1 MTPHDKAS
9 IASELL
15 TYLSSDQLPPL
26 LNCLDDFLT
35 QATER
40 QVHVDVIDSDSRDAS
55 QGPSDKALADDFDA
69 LELLVRRLAD
79 ATPALQQRAVDCEL
93 LHVSRL
99 VPLCQVLSVNN
110 ARAVAALLDAL
121 VQNVAAFSTTLTDV
135 QQLYCAQLH
144 DVYSGTLQVKGLNQD
159 HVVDHLIRRGYE
171 LSLSINGL
179 TTATSITKLLLLES
193 PDFLTELSIT
203 NQSLLYKLV
212 QCYEVVMPTFHR
224 QFLTRSLGD
233 RKEMQPRLLM
243 IAKTRETLLQVLG
256 RCVDVMLN
264 ETESVD
270 AEKLLAGLHALSD
283 CCADE
288 DENAEH
294 GSLLSDLWFL
304 CGYKRKVADYFQRC
318 QFDPEHSSYLD
329 MLMEGLPRRR
339 VLPKLLVDDLAAE
352 AKLKTTLS
360 KDSKAAE
367 AGDVCKEKSSG
378 ILPSGEPEPELA
390 SMIHQVREFFPDLGE
405 GYVELCLLSSNL
417 QVEAV
422 VDFLLERNP
431 PPILLDVFQDL
442 KRTDVEFTRLKAQ
455 ITGKPV
461 PALKVDHSKMLHPSQ
476 VWVGKK
482 KMEKTY
488 DPQSVK
494 KDEQLYEKMK
504 ELVVMYDDEDD
515 DSSGDE
521 DRVDN
526 AVGTLDEY
534 DDDYN
539 DEFDD
544 FVPFTIRDGGSADD
558 QDTIREQNRK
568 IRAKEEK
575 EAFWEGMKNR
585 NRESAQISTDDSKRG
600 DDGEQA
606 KKLGEQKAPGKSSG
620 VPQLSSD
627 STHKSARHKSNKPGG
642 ETGPSEALTP
652 QQIQRQRARKD
663 KNKAKIAN
671 HNRKDR
677 AMKKTG

>member
-1 MTPHDKAS
+1 MAS
-9 IASELL
+9 ASLL
-15 TYLSSDQLPPL
+15 TYLSSDELPLL
-26 LNCLDDFLT
+26 LNCLDAFLT

-40 QVHVDVIDSDSRDAS
+40 QVHADVIDSRDAS
-55 QGPSDKALADDFDA
+55 QDPADKTLADDFDA
-69 LELLVRRLAD
+69 LELLLRRLAD
-79 ATPALQQRAVDCEL
+79 ATPALQQRAVDCGL

-110 ARAVAALLDAL
+110 ARVVAALLDA
-121 VQNVAAFSTTLTDV
+121 VVKNVAAFLTTLTDV

-144 DVYSGTLQVKGLNQD
+144 DVYSGMLQVKGQVQD

-179 TTATSITKLLLLES
+179 MTATSITKLLLLES
-193 PDFLTELSIT
+193 PYFLTELSIT

-212 QCYEVVMPTFHR
+212 QWYEVVMPTFHR
-224 QFLTRSLGD
+224 QFLTRSIDD

-243 IAKTRETLLQVLG
+243 IAKTRETLLKVLG

-264 ETESVD
+264 EIKSVD

-294 GSLLSDLWFL
+294 GSFLSDLWFL
-304 CGYKRKVADYFQRC
+304 CGYKAKVADYFQRC
-318 QFDPEHSSYLD
+318 QFDSEHSSYLD

-352 AKLKTTLS
+352 AKSKSTPS
-360 KDSKAAE
+360 KDSKAGE
-367 AGDVCKEKSSG
+367 AGDVCEEKSAG
-378 ILPSGEPEPELA
+378 ISPSGEPELELA
-390 SMIHQVREFFPDLGE
+390 LMIHQVREFFPDLGE
-405 GYVELCLLSSNL
+405 GYVELCLLSSDL

-431 PPILLDVFQDL
+431 PPILLDVSQDL
-442 KRTDVEFTRLKAQ
+442 KRTDVEFTRLEAQ
-455 ITGKPV
+455 ITGKPA

-504 ELVVMYDDEDD
+504 ELVVMYGDEDD

-521 DRVDN
+521 NRVDN

-568 IRAKEEK
+568 VRAKEEK

-585 NRESAQISTDDSKRG
+585 NRESARISTDDSKRG

-606 KKLGEQKAPGKSSG
+606 KKLGEQKAPGTSSG
-620 VPQLSSD
+620 FPQLSSD
-627 STHKSARHKSNKPGG
+627 ATHKSARHKSNKPGG
-642 ETGPSEALTP
+642 ETGPSEALMP

-677 AMKKTG
+677 AMKKAG